1 MKINKIALVLVMSAP
16 MFAVQAAEAP
26 AQALLQ
32 WTGFVGGSF
41 DSSTIGLTGQ
51 GGGDIT
57 PATIT
62 IQADGTFSSDRAIVV
77 EAHQIDKTT
86 KEVKSDLVVGGVDWN
101 LSAVNINHPAYD
113 GAKLAFTANG
123 KDFVP
128 GTVFTTENGIPP
140 IVGIAVAA
148 ETSAVVS
155 PDLLK
160 AGDAVQVSATI
171 LAEPSLLTS

>member
-77 EAHQIDKTT
+77 E
-86 KEVKSDLVVGGVDWN
+86 
-101 LSAVNINHPAYD
+101 
-113 GAKLAFTANG
+113 
-123 KDFVP
+123 
-128 GTVFTTENGIPP
+128 
-140 IVGIAVAA
+140 
-148 ETSAVVS
+148 
-155 PDLLK
+155 
-160 AGDAVQVSATI
+160 
-171 LAEPSLLTS
+171 